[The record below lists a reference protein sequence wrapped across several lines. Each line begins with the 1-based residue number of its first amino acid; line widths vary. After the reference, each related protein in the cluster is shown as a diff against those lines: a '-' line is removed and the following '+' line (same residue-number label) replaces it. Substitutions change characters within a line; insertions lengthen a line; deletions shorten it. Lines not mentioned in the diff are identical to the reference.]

1 MKPKNN
7 YLEQLQRSRE
17 AAKTPDRQDLEKPVA
32 EMTDEEVSA
41 KRRELEMEL
50 IAAKSA
56 ELNERY
62 KARVLGETPEDPG
75 GYPQGKPQLFPLQTS
90 ARHWR

>member
-1 MKPKNN
+1 MKAKNN

-56 ELNERY
+56 EFNERY
-62 KARVLGETPEDPG
+62 KARMLGETQAPE
-75 GYPQGKPQLFPLQTS
+75 QGKPQLFPLQTS